1 MPSLDDIRRQALEDG
16 DELVINGRSFN
27 RSRTVVPPAPRPKI
41 AAVPVQPKQELPPAA
56 SAITAED
63 LSRLLAERD
72 TAWKIQSDMVAQAFG
87 RAIDLLPQPAAN
99 PPSRWLFTPKY
110 NERGAI
116 ETLTAEPLFD

>member
-1 MPSLDDIRRQALEDG
+1 MASLDDIRRQALEDG

-41 AAVPVQPKQELPPAA
+41 AVVPAQPKPELPAAPA
-56 SAITAED
+56 AITAED

-87 RAIDLLPQPAAN
+87 RAIDSLPQPAAN
-99 PPSRWLFTPKY
+99 PPSRWVFTPKY